1 MSDNQIKIGTS
12 LDFSKLDQQM
22 SELQR
27 KIKSIRETGPGGTYS
42 QLAQQYR
49 TQGDDQKAQRIEE
62 FRSKQQA
69 ISRKEL
75 NNDLKQQEKT
85 LQGLMRHY
93 DNLQSGLSK
102 LTEGTDGWIKKS
114 KELKDAY
121 EEIGKTIEN
130 ISNSKKTL
138 DDDKPK
144 TPGFLS
150 RIGGFITGTAK
161 VAGTIGAGVKAYGD
175 IQSLRASIP
184 GKQAVRDVDIAKSA
198 SQIQERAI
206 KGKSFEDIVFA
217 KEQGE
222 AIAKGMQ
229 FYQDK
234 QSARETRGY
243 GNILQSLGLMGTG
256 LAAML
261 TGGPAGMALGL
272 PSIIEGAKGL
282 ANEET
287 YYTLTGNKKEL
298 SKMTGKETLEEIEK
312 YRLQNIYKDPERYIQ
327 TKFLGENR
335 EALSKVQ
342 KSTGLTDEGM
352 YGAEGFL
359 KRGGKDFLF
368 SKRAAMQQEIAE
380 AGGTTPGQSNT
391 HILALQ
397 AQRNLGLTNSGQA
410 MGRLTSYLKQSES
423 EEAFVR
429 ILAKGFSGG
438 LDNSD
443 YREETKDYLAQVTSI
458 AARMGGGQE
467 MIAARITEGMGD
479 DISRRSVQKSAEAF
493 QSLNQYQEEA
503 GGVIGA
509 SKFRLM
515 NEDPV
520 LRRLKGM
527 SRLSAQ
533 KLKVSDITQGE
544 KNPVM
549 MDLLDEVNEGVSD
562 DKKISMED
570 LQKKMFDIG
579 KESIFGGFKPGQE
592 VIKLLNQA
600 KNEKD
605 PAKKRKILNKA
616 ASTAYAMDFG
626 GSAEESGRMVEQYQ
640 TEFKS
645 TVTEADTK
653 GVKSKLTASP
663 TEGVEIISKAEA
675 ETQFAAF
682 TENIQKNYQKI
693 FDTALQNVEKN
704 LANQIT
710 KSEFTIAL
718 EAGGAKL
725 DAFVKSVLAAAPAV
739 KPNTT
744 KTNKN

>member
-1 MSDNQIKIGTS
+1 MSENQIKIGAS
-12 LDFSKLDQQM
+12 LDISKLDQQM

-49 TQGDDQKAQRIEE
+49 SQGDEQKAQRIEE
-62 FRSKQQA
+62 FRNKQQA
-69 ISRKEL
+69 ISKKEL

-102 LTEGTDGWIKKS
+102 ITQGTDKWVEKS
-114 KELKDAY
+114 KNLKDAY
-121 EEIGKTIEN
+121 EAIGKTIEN
-130 ISNSKKTL
+130 ISRSKEAL
-138 DDDKPK
+138 EDDGPK
-144 TPGFLS
+144 TPGLLS
-150 RIGGFITGTAK
+150 RMGSFITGTAK
-161 VAGTIGAGVKAYGD
+161 VAGGIGAGVKAYGD
-175 IQSLRASIP
+175 IQSLRASLP
-184 GKQAVRDVDIAKSA
+184 GRQAVRDVDIAKSA

-243 GNILQSLGLMGTG
+243 GNILQSLGLIG
-256 LAAML
+256 LGAGA
-261 TGGPAGMALGL
+261 TVAGGPLGMAVGL
-272 PSIIEGAKGL
+272 PSIIAGAKGL

-335 EALSKVQ
+335 GALSKVQ

-352 YGAEGFL
+352 YGEGGFL

-368 SKRAAMQQEIAE
+368 SQRAAMQQEIVG
-380 AGGTTPGQSNT
+380 AGGATPGQSNIP
-391 HILALQ
+391 ILALQ

-467 MIAARITEGMGD
+467 MIAARIAAGMGD
-479 DISRRSVQKSAEAF
+479 DISRRSVEKSAEAS
-493 QSLNQYQEEA
+493 QSLNQYQEET

-520 LRRLKGM
+520 LKRLKGM

-533 KLKVSDITQGE
+533 KLKVSDIAQGE

-549 MDLLDEVNEGVSD
+549 MNLLDEVNEGVPD

-570 LQKKMFDIG
+570 LQKRMFDIG

-592 VIKLLNQA
+592 VTKLLNEA

-605 PAKKRKILNKA
+605 PTKKRKILNKA
-616 ASTAYAMDFG
+616 ASTAYAMGFG
-626 GSAEESGRMVEQYQ
+626 SSAEESGRMIEQMG
-640 TEFKS
+640 TELKS

-653 GVKSKLTASP
+653 GVRSKLEASP
-663 TEGVEIISKAEA
+663 KEGLEIIGLAEA
-675 ETQFAAF
+675 EAQFAAF

-693 FDTALQNVEKN
+693 FDTALQNVETN

-710 KSEFTIAL
+710 TSEFVTAL
-718 EAGGAKL
+718 EKGGEKL
-725 DAFVKSVLAAAPAV
+725 DAFVKSVQQVGAIKANQTKS
-739 KPNTT
+739 KP
-744 KTNKN
+744 K